1 MAARRRARP
10 KERALGADPVLRA
23 RAWPGPGVCAP
34 RWISGRLK
42 ARSAW
47 RGWGAMCW
55 LPSSRWAHDQ
65 PRGDF
70 ARGSTRHPGA
80 GTS

>member
-1 MAARRRARP
+1 MP
-10 KERALGADPVLRA
+10 ALFCGPV
-23 RAWPGPGVCAP
+23 PGPVPGVRAS

-55 LPSSRWAHDQ
+55 FPSSRWAHDQ
-65 PRGDF
+65 PRGDC
-70 ARGSTRHPGA
+70 ARGSTRHRGGGA
-80 GTS
+80 S

>member
-47 RGWGAMCW
+47 RGWGAMRW

>member
-1 MAARRRARP
+1 MP
-10 KERALGADPVLRA
+10 TLFCGSVSCPTS
-23 RAWPGPGVCAP
+23 PGVCAS

-70 ARGSTRHPGA
+70 ARGSTRHPKG